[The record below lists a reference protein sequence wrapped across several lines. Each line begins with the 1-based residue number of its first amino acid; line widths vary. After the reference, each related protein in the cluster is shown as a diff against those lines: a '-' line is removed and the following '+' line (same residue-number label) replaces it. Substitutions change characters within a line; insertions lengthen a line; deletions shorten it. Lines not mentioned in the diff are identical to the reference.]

1 MLFLSRY
8 DIITNIVVVVGD
20 NMFEKEGRV
29 VRFDD
34 DREYLI
40 ISCIDDDI
48 DTYVYLMSVSG
59 PLNILI
65 AVEKEV
71 NNSITELVV
80 IEDEIEKKR
89 LYNLFLQKAR
99 LGLL

>member
-1 MLFLSRY
+1 MLFLSSY

-65 AVEKEV
+65 AVEKEI
-71 NNSITELVV
+71 NNSITELIV
-80 IEDEIEKKR
+80 IEDENEKKR

>member
-1 MLFLSRY
+1 VLFLSSY

-65 AVEKEV
+65 AVEKEI
-71 NNSITELVV
+71 NNSITELIV
-80 IEDEIEKKR
+80 IEDENEKKR

>member
-1 MLFLSRY
+1 
-8 DIITNIVVVVGD
+8 
-20 NMFEKEGRV
+20 MFEKEGRV

-65 AVEKEV
+65 AVEKEI
-71 NNSITELVV
+71 NNSITELIV
-80 IEDEIEKKR
+80 IEDENEKKR

>member
-1 MLFLSRY
+1 MLFLSSY

-65 AVEKEV
+65 AVEKEI

-80 IEDEIEKKR
+80 IEDENEKKR